1 MDNTALK
8 KGYIALFVIT
18 VINFI
23 YKILFTISGT
33 HIGVNASGFWGKL
46 FDFIGDPA
54 YELGDFWGTVY
65 AFIAVI
71 IMFIISAIVFLVY
84 RKYLSKSI
92 VVIVFLMFLFEFLG
106 QFLAMLGAMPS
117 LILFTFLTFIYPIAA
132 IAFMAKGIRYLSY
145 DLEE

>member
-8 KGYIALFVIT
+8 KGYIALYVIT

-23 YKILFTISGT
+23 YKILLTISGT
-33 HIGVNASGFWGKL
+33 HVGVNASGFWGKL

-65 AFIAVI
+65 AFTPVI
-71 IMFIISAIVFLVY
+71 ILFIISAVVFFVY
-84 RKYLSKSI
+84 RKHLPKSI

-106 QFLAMLGAMPS
+106 QILALIGAMTS
-117 LILFTFLTFIYPIAA
+117 LLLFTFLTFIYPIAA
-132 IAFMAKGIRYLSY
+132 IAFMAKGIRNFQT
-145 DLEE
+145 D